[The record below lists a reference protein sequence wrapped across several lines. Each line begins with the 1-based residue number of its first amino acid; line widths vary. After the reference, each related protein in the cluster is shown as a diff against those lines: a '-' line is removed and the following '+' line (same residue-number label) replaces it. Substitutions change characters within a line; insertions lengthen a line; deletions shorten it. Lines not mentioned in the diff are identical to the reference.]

1 MPADPPDTVA
11 TPAPQAAAPDA
22 RGLLQ
27 LTLTPGLGP
36 KLIRRLVDGLGADAC
51 RASPAALRQFCRVN
65 ESRAATMAARL
76 REAESA
82 AAEELDA
89 AAKIG
94 ARIIGWGD
102 AEYPALLTQIPD
114 CPPVLYIRGRLDPAA
129 ADRFPVAIVGSRKC
143 SAYGIEQSERFAG
156 VLAQAGLTIISGGAR
171 GIDSAA
177 HRGSLRIKGRTV
189 AVLGCGLA
197 HAYPPEN
204 ADLFDRIVAED
215 GGAIISELP
224 VRTPPTAENFPARN
238 RIISGLSLGVIV
250 IEASEKSGALITAR
264 QAAEEHGRE
273 VMALPGRV
281 DSPASKGT
289 LELLKAGGA
298 MLITDPG
305 DVLALLEQP
314 GWHQH
319 HQTHAARYTPAAA
332 DDAGGL
338 FAPASAAAPTP
349 SLPTTP
355 EGAAILEALAEPRTL
370 DELAEVT
377 GLDAAKLFAQVTML
391 EIQKRVTR
399 EGGRLRRSGGGGRG
413 ERGGRG
419 GGSGS

>member
-1 MPADPPDTVA
+1 MPSDQPTGA
-11 TPAPQAAAPDA
+11 TPAATGPTADHAATASMAAMPDA
-22 RGLLQ
+22 RSLLQ
-27 LTLTPGLGP
+27 LTLVPGLGP
-36 KLIRRLVDGLGADAC
+36 KLIRRLVDGLGPEA
-51 RASPAALRQFCRVN
+51 ASATPAALRQFCRVN

-76 REAESA
+76 REAA
-82 AAEELDA
+82 DTAAEELDA

-114 CPPVLYIRGRLDPAA
+114 SPPVLYVRGRLDPAG

-156 VLAQAGLTIISGGAR
+156 VLAQAGLTIVSGGAR

-177 HRGSLRIKGRTV
+177 HRGAVRIKGRTI

-204 ADLFDRIVAED
+204 AELFDRIVGEYA
-215 GGAIISELP
+215 GAIVSELP

-319 HQTHAARYTPAAA
+319 HQTHAARYAPAN
-332 DDAGGL
+332 GET
-338 FAPASAAAPTP
+338 ASAAPQ
-349 SLPTTP
+349 LPTTP
-355 EGAAILEALAEPRTL
+355 EGARILEALAQLRTL
-370 DELAEVT
+370 DELAEAT
-377 GLDAAKLFAQVTML
+377 GLDAGRLFGQVTLL
-391 EIQKRVTR
+391 EIQKRITR
-399 EGGRLRRSGGGGRG
+399 EGGRLRRSGR
-413 ERGGRG
+413 
-419 GGSGS
+419 SGPRKPA